1 MVKVCIVG
9 KEELKSGYP
18 IKEDAVIKVIRTL
31 KKKLKISTGNELM
44 VCEKHLEEAKK
55 KRKEFEGSVIKLV
68 ALVSVIAVIAIILA
82 VINNTFNLLPATFA
96 LLILLGLLM
105 VVLALF
111 RYYPAVDEG
120 KRAAKPSGKKKSAKK
135 ASKRSRR

>member
-31 KKKLKISTGNELM
+31 KKKMKIATGNELM
-44 VCEKHLEEAKK
+44 VCAKHLEEAKK
-55 KRKEFEGSVIKLV
+55 KRKEFEGSIIKLV
-68 ALVSVIAVIAIILA
+68 ALVSVIAVIAIMLA
-82 VINNTFNLLPATFA
+82 IINNTFNLLPATFA

-120 KRAAKPSGKKKSAKK
+120 KKLAPSAKK
-135 ASKRSRR
+135 RSAKTAPKKSRR